1 MWMTC
6 KFAKFGH
13 SSSHTSAQKIITAHA
28 WPSSHAERLLWLS
41 NWVHVGKLIISGK
54 QLHCKIS
61 FGQLWATV
69 FARAESL
76 HQELTVN

>member
-1 MWMTC
+1 MTC
-6 KFAKFGH
+6 KLAKFGH
-13 SSSHTSAQKIITAHA
+13 SSSHTSAQRIITAHA
-28 WPSSHAERLLWLS
+28 WPSSHAERLLRLS
-41 NWVHVGKLIISGK
+41 NWIHVGKLIISGK

-76 HQELTVN
+76 HHELTVN